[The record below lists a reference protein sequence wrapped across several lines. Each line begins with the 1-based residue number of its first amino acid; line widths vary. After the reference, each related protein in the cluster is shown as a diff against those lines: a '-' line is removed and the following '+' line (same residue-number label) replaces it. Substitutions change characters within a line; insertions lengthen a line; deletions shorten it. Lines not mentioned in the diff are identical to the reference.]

1 MPTASKITLSPAD
14 LAWLRVQTPENLSV
28 TTVALICGEPID
40 EACLKSRIEDRLLAE
55 PRFRQRVESP
65 HLSWIRPHWVEHDEF
80 RLADHFV
87 RLDLARPPH
96 PDTLGNLLSDLRSR
110 PLDESVPLWQ
120 LHLARLQDGRSA
132 LILRLHACIAD
143 CRASLGLAL
152 RLIDDESHQ
161 ESTTTH
167 LGFERTI
174 PPHGILEPS
183 DRSASSMRA
192 LCRLI
197 SSRSDRDNPLRR
209 RPSGSKTLTW
219 SEPIYLDQ
227 LDQQSTRCR
236 SSSTDVLLTGVVGAL
251 RGAFH
256 SQDMPTE
263 DVHLRAVVPLNLR
276 LENRS
281 STGTRVALGL
291 LRLPLSGSTPA
302 VRLTEMQH
310 AIERLRLASRQMAVL
325 GPRSRQGLSM
335 TDFEEQSLKQ
345 LGKKASV
352 MLSVADGPT
361 ESVNLCGQPLTDLM
375 WWPAEI
381 GDIALGVSV
390 VSYAGRVRF
399 GVSCDHSLDL
409 DPETLT
415 ADMIS
420 ACSSL

>member
-1 MPTASKITLSPAD
+1 MPTATKITLSPAD

-28 TTVALICGEPID
+28 TTVVLICGEPMD

-80 RLADHFV
+80 QLADHFV
-87 RLDLARPPH
+87 RLDLGRQPH
-96 PDTLGNLLSDLRSR
+96 PDTLGNLLSELRSR

-132 LILRLHACIAD
+132 LVLRLHACIAD
-143 CRASLGLAL
+143 CKAALDLAL
-152 RLIDDESHQ
+152 RLIDDESRLH
-161 ESTTTH
+161 STSTD
-167 LGFERTI
+167 LGFEHTI
-174 PPHGILEPS
+174 PRHQILVPADKS
-183 DRSASSMRA
+183 TSSTRT
-192 LCRLI
+192 LCQLI
-197 SSRSDRDNPLRR
+197 ASRSDRNSPLRR
-209 RPSGSKTLTW
+209 RLSGSKTLTW
-219 SEPIYLDQ
+219 SESIDLYQ
-227 LDQQSTRCR
+227 LEKQAVQCQS
-236 SSSTDVLLTGVVGAL
+236 SPTDVLLTGVVGAL
-251 RGAFH
+251 RTAFH

-281 STGTRVALGL
+281 TTGTRVALGL

-310 AIERLRLASRQMAVL
+310 AIERLHLASRQMAVL

-335 TDFEEQSLKQ
+335 TDFEEQSLQ
-345 LGKKASV
+345 LLGKKASV

-361 ESVNLCGQPLTDLM
+361 EPVYLCGQPLTDLM

-381 GDIALGVSV
+381 GDIALGVSI

-420 ACSSL
+420 ACNSL